1 MFSTIFSR
9 FSFCWSPCGTSV
21 LFTTSQDTQIFC
33 LRFTINEET
42 NEISSAGAAVPVM
55 DIGQITFNQNEV
67 EEDIPIGG
75 LVSNMVWDPTGERL
89 VLSFKESNTMALF
102 CTKVTNTRI
111 SISPLGFITGDSGE
125 YPSTMEFA
133 KHFTGIFALC
143 CRNFQN
149 VKLRL
154 NFVEI

>member
-1 MFSTIFSR
+1 
-9 FSFCWSPCGTSV
+9 
-21 LFTTSQDTQIFC
+21 
-33 LRFTINEET
+33 
-42 NEISSAGAAVPVM
+42 M

-102 CTKVTNTRI
+102 CTKVTSTRI
-111 SISPLGFITGDSGE
+111 SISPLGFITGEMGE

-133 KHFTGIFALC
+133 KHFTGMFSPQCGNFKSFALI
-143 CRNFQN
+143 RFYVKSIFGIPKVQN
-149 VKLRL
+149 LP
-154 NFVEI
+154 F

>member
-1 MFSTIFSR
+1 
-9 FSFCWSPCGTSV
+9 
-21 LFTTSQDTQIFC
+21 
-33 LRFTINEET
+33 
-42 NEISSAGAAVPVM
+42 M

-133 KHFTGIFALC
+133 KHFTGT
-143 CRNFQN
+143 
-149 VKLRL
+149 V
-154 NFVEI
+154 